1 MMTDHPLL
9 VIILI
14 LVSIACI
21 ILIFFALRNK
31 LGRGHNKEV
40 VSGRTET
47 IDRSAERHTDLQEPD
62 RKNVIDPKKTQKEV
76 DIEKMIS
83 DHRMKRA
90 ERSAGFC
97 PKCGRAVQ
105 QSDLFCPGCGEN
117 IG

>member
-1 MMTDHPLL
+1 MMTDYPLL

-14 LVSIACI
+14 LVSIACV

-31 LGRGHNKEV
+31 HGSGQNNEDVAGRAVTNERGVE
-40 VSGRTET
+40 S
-47 IDRSAERHTDLQEPD
+47 IRSLQEPD
-62 RKNVIDPKKTQKEV
+62 RKSVVEPEKAQKEA

-105 QSDLFCPGCGEN
+105 QSDLYCPSCGEN

>member
-9 VIILI
+9 VIVLI
-14 LVSIACI
+14 LVSIVCI

-31 LGRGHNKEV
+31 RGSGQNNDRVSARSV
-40 VSGRTET
+40 V
-47 IDRSAERHTDLQEPD
+47 ILKVAERKPDLQEMGG
-62 RKNVIDPKKTQKEV
+62 NSLIDPEKKQKET

-105 QSDLFCPGCGEN
+105 QSDLYCPSCGEN

>member
-9 VIILI
+9 VIFLV
-14 LVSIACI
+14 LVSIVWI

-31 LGRGHNKEV
+31 RGSGQNAEPFIGHADATKRIAESKRGLQKPDQLSV
-40 VSGRTET
+40 V
-47 IDRSAERHTDLQEPD
+47 EPE
-62 RKNVIDPKKTQKEV
+62 KTQKDA

-105 QSDLFCPGCGEN
+105 QSDLYCPNCGEN